1 MNIVQD
7 MAYINGE
14 VLKKTTENV
23 KKNPQVLLVGFAY
36 VIVGFGASLLM
47 TYLLSGPVGIFS
59 GIIIAILQSA
69 LISSYLFVLGNV
81 IVYNR
86 FRWKD
91 ARYGLTNYLWK
102 VYGIFFIFYISSMVL
117 GLLANIIGPMIYT
130 IYWVLPLIILLL
142 LNPLPEAIY
151 IKDRDPL
158 DTIIST
164 FGFMKENW
172 LNWLIPNI
180 VFMFLIYSFTN
191 NIFSS
196 GFLGR
201 GSGGISWFIM
211 LIATGIVIS
220 VGMLYR
226 GHLFVLLDGS
236 TRRKRQFMRKI

>member
-1 MNIVQD
+1 MNIIQD
-7 MAYINGE
+7 IAYVNGE

-23 KKNPQVLLVGFAY
+23 KKNPQVLFLGFAY
-36 VIVGFGASLLM
+36 VIVGIGVSFLM
-47 TYLLSGPVGIFS
+47 GYLLSGPIGIFG
-59 GIIIAILQSA
+59 GIIMAVLQSA

-91 ARYGLTNYLWK
+91 ARYGLTHYLWK

-117 GLLANIIGPMIYT
+117 NLLAGIIGPIIYT
-130 IYWVLPLIILLL
+130 IYRVLPLIILLL

-158 DTIIST
+158 DTIIYT

-180 VFMFLIYSFTN
+180 VFMFLIYALTSG
-191 NIFSS
+191 IFSS
-196 GFLGR
+196 DILGN
-201 GSGGISWFIM
+201 GSGGIRWLIM
-211 LIATGIVIS
+211 VIASGALIS

-226 GHLFVLLDGS
+226 GHLFALLNGS
-236 TRRKRQFMRKI
+236 TRRKRQFMRKF

>member
-7 MAYINGE
+7 MAYVNGE
-14 VLKKTTENV
+14 VLKKTTENI

-36 VIVGFGASLLM
+36 VIFGFGASFLM
-47 TYLLSGPVGIFS
+47 GYLLSGPVGIFG
-59 GIIIAILQSA
+59 GIIMAILQSA
-69 LISSYLFVLGNV
+69 LISSYLFLLGNI

-91 ARYGLTNYLWK
+91 ARYGLTHYLWK

-117 GLLANIIGPMIYT
+117 DLLASIIGPMIYT
-130 IYWVLPLIILLL
+130 IYWVLPFIVLVI

-158 DTIIST
+158 DTIMST

-172 LNWLIPNI
+172 LNWLTPNI
-180 VFMFLIYSFTN
+180 IFMILIYIFTN
-191 NIFSS
+191 EIFGS

-211 LIATGIVIS
+211 LIASGAIIS

-226 GHLFVLLDGS
+226 GHLFVLLNGS
-236 TRRKRQFMRKI
+236 TRRKRQFMRKF

>member
-7 MAYINGE
+7 IIYVNGE
-14 VLKKTTENV
+14 VLKKTTDNV
-23 KKNPQVLLVGFAY
+23 RKNSQVLLVGFAY
-36 VIVGFGASLLM
+36 VIVGFGVSLLM
-47 TYLLSGPVGIFS
+47 TYLLSGPIGIFG
-59 GIIIAILQSA
+59 GIIMAILQSA

-91 ARYGLTNYLWK
+91 ARYGLTHYLWK
-102 VYGIFFIFYISSMVL
+102 VYGIFFMFYISSMVL
-117 GLLANIIGPMIYT
+117 DLLASIIGPMIYT
-130 IYWVLPLIILLL
+130 IYWVLPLVILLL

-158 DTIIST
+158 DTILYT

-180 VFMFLIYSFTN
+180 IFMLLIYTFTN
-191 NIFSS
+191 GIFNSE
-196 GFLGR
+196 FLRR
-201 GSGGISWFIM
+201 GSGGIGWFIM
-211 LIATGIVIS
+211 LIASGAVIS

-226 GHLFVLLDGS
+226 GHLFVLLNGS
-236 TRRKRQFMRKI
+236 TRRKRQFMRKF